1 MAGHEVEMTW
11 RIKRGHGPVVA
22 TAIHSGHR
30 IRSDMADLLKVDEV
44 TRFREEDPFT
54 DRLTEITPTRVVVE
68 TSRFEFDLNRPPD
81 SAVYLTAD
89 DAWGIDVWHSTP
101 PLRIVSESL
110 ARYER
115 FYGEM
120 DDLLGGLLDEY
131 GRVLVLDLHSY
142 CHRRGGPDAP
152 PDDPAANPDVNIG
165 TGSVDRRHWSR
176 LIGRLR
182 ADLREFDFNGR
193 QLDVRENVRFRG
205 GYLSRWVNGRFP
217 GRACAVAIE
226 FKKFFM
232 DEWTGELDSDA
243 FGLLHSALAAAIPGL
258 IEELEAR

>member
-1 MAGHEVEMTW
+1 
-11 RIKRGHGPVVA
+11 VA
-22 TAIHSGHR
+22 TAIHAGHR
-30 IRSDMADLLKVDEV
+30 IRADVADLLEVDEA

-54 DRLTEITPTRVVVE
+54 DRLTEVVPTRVLVE

-89 DAWGIDVWHSTP
+89 DAWGIDVWKATP
-101 PLRIVSESL
+101 PLRIVGESL

-120 DDLLGGLLDEY
+120 DDLLRGLLDDH
-131 GRVLVLDLHSY
+131 GRLLVLDLHSF
-142 CHRRGGPDAP
+142 CHRRGGPGAP
-152 PDDPAANPDVNIG
+152 PDDPDANPEINIG
-165 TGSVDRRHWSR
+165 TGSVDRAQWSPLIER
-176 LIGRLR
+176 LCAG
-182 ADLREFDFNGR
+182 LREFSFDGR
-193 QLDVRENVRFRG
+193 QLDVRENVKFRG

-232 DEWTGELDSDA
+232 DEWTGELDSET
-243 FGLLHSALAAAIPGL
+243 FGLLHAALASAIPGL
-258 IEELEAR
+258 VEELEAR